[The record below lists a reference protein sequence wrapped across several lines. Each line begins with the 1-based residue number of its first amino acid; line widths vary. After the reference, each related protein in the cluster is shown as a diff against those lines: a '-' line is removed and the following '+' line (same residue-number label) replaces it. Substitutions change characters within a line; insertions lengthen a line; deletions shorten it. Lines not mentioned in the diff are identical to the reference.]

1 MLVIM
6 VRGLFSQLEYP
17 YAQFRCNSLSSDEI
31 FDPFWEAVAR
41 LERLGF
47 KVMGLCCD
55 GLAANR
61 RLFALHSDEPNT
73 YKIVNPY
80 AEETHHLFFIS
91 DPPHLLKT
99 VRNAWASPK
108 RHLWVC
114 FQLEHTVYM
123 YMCMLGK
130 YHTEYFLQCEG
141 QNIEWSQLRSLYN
154 RNRIV
159 TETPSLAMLHKVKYE
174 HVNLTSFSKMRVDI
188 AAQVSTL

>member
-1 MLVIM
+1 MIGFVNMDDVNIHLQAFSQSLTSERKAFGTLASTMLVIM
-6 VRGLFSQLEYP
+6 VRGLFNELEYP
-17 YAQFRCNSLSSDEI
+17 YAQFLCNSLSSDEI

-80 AEETHHLFFIS
+80 AEETGHLFFIP

-114 FQLEHTVYM
+114 FQLKHTM
-123 YMCMLGK
+123 YMCMQNTMLNIFCSVKDRTLNGLNLDPFTTG
-130 YHTEYFLQCEG
+130 TE
-141 QNIEWSQLRSLYN
+141 
-154 RNRIV
+154 
-159 TETPSLAMLHKVKYE
+159 
-174 HVNLTSFSKMRVDI
+174 
-188 AAQVSTL
+188 